1 VTVPLWAWA
10 AFLAFVVATAS
21 VAAGNLRDAWIA
33 ALAADES
40 LSADGD
46 EIVHARWFT
55 RDELAEEA

>member
-1 VTVPLWAWA
+1 MDA
-10 AFLAFVVATAS
+10 AAIPYAGLDLDR
-21 VAAGNLRDAWIA
+21 AAGRRGDPAWIA